1 MPNNAL
7 TTWECTGCKS
17 GGKVKLNSKV
27 AKESKMQACNSD
39 NDDIIITG
47 ISTSPTE
54 KSASLAKLNEEHYKL
69 ILSPSGWLDCDII
82 HEVHVCLRNI
92 NPEVEGLKRATL
104 GPCRNFTQVNGE
116 FIQILHTGEKHW
128 VCVGSMGCED
138 GTVNLYDSL
147 YHNIIYSEVEDQVI
161 NLVGQENYTGIQVVP
176 VQQQRNGSDCGVFA
190 AAFATCLAYGLPP
203 QTVQFDVCKM
213 RAHLCHSLK
222 NGLLQMFPTF

>member
-1 MPNNAL
+1 
-7 TTWECTGCKS
+7 
-17 GGKVKLNSKV
+17 
-27 AKESKMQACNSD
+27 
-39 NDDIIITG
+39 
-47 ISTSPTE
+47 
-54 KSASLAKLNEEHYKL
+54 
-69 ILSPSGWLDCDII
+69 
-82 HEVHVCLRNI
+82 
-92 NPEVEGLKRATL
+92 
-104 GPCRNFTQVNGE
+104 
-116 FIQILHTGEKHW
+116 
-128 VCVGSMGCED
+128 MGCED

-190 AAFATCLAYGLPP
+190 AALATCLAYGIPP